1 MENTLHISDLKAFA
15 TDYDN
20 IENNKLYYGI
30 LKQASNFVH
39 NESLAMKTSIA
50 RATVK
55 SHFKKALEVVFD
67 AEEKLDQNFET
78 RNEIMIKYLNQ
89 MRQKNEHVILQL
101 NIIFLCCQ
109 EQGKVCHLI
118 KFIRKLNEPQIENR
132 VQHQSGFGFIQS
144 A

>member
-39 NESLAMKTSIA
+39 ESLAMKTSIA

-55 SHFKKALEVVFD
+55 THFKKAFEVVFD

-89 MRQKNEHVILQL
+89 LRQKNEHIISQL
-101 NIIFLCCQ
+101 NMMSSAVIIVRVRVNFLFF
-109 EQGKVCHLI
+109 GSHLVS
-118 KFIRKLNEPQIENR
+118 L
-132 VQHQSGFGFIQS
+132 S
-144 A
+144 